1 MAMSEPQELFLHEL
15 GDILYAE
22 RQILKTLPKLA
33 KQAGDG
39 ELRASLLGHE
49 EETREQITNLE
60 QAFALIGEKAKAEK
74 CPGILGILKEYEDFV
89 DDEKPTAEV
98 LNLFLVGAVL
108 RAEQYEVAAYT
119 GLISLARMLD
129 QPKVAALLR
138 KNLAQEK
145 RMART
150 AEGLG
155 KQLAPAGA

>member
-1 MAMSEPQELFLHEL
+1 MAMSEPHELFLHEL

-22 RQILKTLPKLA
+22 RQILKALPKLA

-39 ELRASLLGHE
+39 ELRAALISHE
-49 EETREQITNLE
+49 EETAEQITNLE

-108 RAEQYEVAAYT
+108 RVEHYELAAYT
-119 GLISLARMLD
+119 GLVALAQMLD
-129 QPKVAALLR
+129 EPKVGALLR

-145 RMART
+145 KMAAA

-155 KQLAPAGA
+155 KQLAPSPA

>member
-1 MAMSEPQELFLHEL
+1 MAMTEPQDLFLHEM

-22 RQILKTLPKLA
+22 RQLLKTLPKLA

-39 ELRASLLGHE
+39 DLRTSLLSHE

-89 DDEKPTAEV
+89 DDEKPSAEV

-119 GLISLARMLD
+119 GLIALARMLD
-129 QPKVAALLR
+129 EPKVAALLR
-138 KNLAQEK
+138 KNLAQER

-155 KQLAPAGA
+155 KQLAPTGA